1 MLTNKITGFS
11 ADLLN
16 TVRGIL
22 GEAKKCP
29 TDCEC
34 EKCEAEEMKEGSMPT
49 SDEPT
54 DANKKTADK
63 VRAMM
68 AKEKKLKE
76 DIMEMVNEA
85 ADGLSDKAKKSGISL
100 STLKKVYARGIAA
113 WNSGHRPGTT
123 PQQWAHARV
132 NSYITKGKGTY
143 HGADK
148 DLRSEG
154 TDMPFE
160 KPYKKVGE
168 RKDEY
173 GNKVKNVAKYLA
185 KKAMNKQKNEE
196 VEQVDEIS
204 SDMAYRYLKG
214 KRERDYDISADGKS
228 STTKKPQTFAKMNK
242 DAKSSMRALRT
253 IEKAKKTNEEAE
265 HNNCGTP
272 ECCGECNTP
281 GQIDE
286 LSVKKLDQYRTRA
299 RQDIIDADDNDDNR
313 MADKRAGGYLDAS
326 RKIHKKLAKEEVDQI
341 DESLSKLSNSD
352 LHHKYR
358 QAVNTLRGMTGTPP
372 EDREGSGF
380 DGAWK
385 MHSKTA
391 DTHGAEIKRRRA
403 LPVDHPNHIEDKSKF
418 FKKNVKEEVE
428 ELDEVSKATLGRYIN
443 KAKDS
448 IDTAS
453 YRQGHKEAHGSS
465 SKPLEKKLTK
475 RHKGI
480 STAVSKLT
488 KEEED
493 FVDSLNNEIFEKVDP
508 YDIAGMIK
516 KAKAKNDPNHPA
528 MKHVAAIEDIKKHGG
543 ALSVQGDHVRSLIKA
558 LGEEVYIEEG
568 EEKGGGY
575 DGMPKG
581 LQDRAPKGRARNAM
595 GRAIA
600 RKERNLT
607 RARMDRA
614 AEMKKEEVEQIDEIS
629 KGTAMK
635 ALQHVSSDP
644 DDVRGYTLQKKI
656 GKKWPE
662 MKGHAA
668 DASYTAGYGRSGR
681 NIFQDR
687 DKLAD
692 RAKTSYRMTKDGKA
706 NKQDLKARFRKE
718 EIELDEARGRP
729 RKAGAKD
736 FTIHPKTKEKLM
748 HNNPADMKRIERLQ
762 KNGVLEK
769 PKVEAGQHIMNQ
781 LQKAKTSMLGGSKI
795 NFTHGDSKE
804 VSGPHAA
811 KILTKYAGMKPNE
824 KEDFQKF
831 VGHSHENLMKHV

>member
-1 MLTNKITGFS
+1 
-11 ADLLN
+11 
-16 TVRGIL
+16 
-22 GEAKKCP
+22 
-29 TDCEC
+29 
-34 EKCEAEEMKEGSMPT
+34 
-49 SDEPT
+49 
-54 DANKKTADK
+54 
-63 VRAMM
+63 MM
-68 AKEKKLKE
+68 AKEKKPMKE
-76 DIMEMVNEA
+76 EILEMVEEA
-85 ADGLSDKAKKSGISL
+85 SSGLADKAKKSGVSL

-154 TDMPFE
+154 TDIPFE
-160 KPYKKVGE
+160 GPYRKAGEE

-173 GNKVKNVAKYLA
+173 GNKVKNVAKHLA

-196 VEQVDEIS
+196 IDPDLEAE
-204 SDMAYRYLKG
+204 LKATRVT
-214 KRERDYDISADGKS
+214 KKSIADSQKTRERASRMKEDS
-228 STTKKPQTFAKMNK
+228 
-242 DAKSSMRALRT
+242 
-253 IEKAKKTNEEAE
+253 E
-265 HNNCGTP
+265 HTNCGTP
-272 ECCGECNTP
+272 ECCGECDTVE
-281 GQIDE
+281 QIDE
-286 LSVKKLDQYRTRA
+286 ISAKTAVNAYAKRNAKAFNDGQYDDEAEKDYNKLDKQGDRIQKKFGNKIVQKA
-299 RQDIIDADDNDDNR
+299 QKA
-313 MADKRAGGYLDAS
+313 AS
-326 RKIHKKLAKEEVDQI
+326 KKIF
-341 DESLSKLSNSD
+341 
-352 LHHKYR
+352 
-358 QAVNTLRGMTGTPP
+358 G
-372 EDREGSGF
+372 
-380 DGAWK
+380 
-385 MHSKTA
+385 
-391 DTHGAEIKRRRA
+391 
-403 LPVDHPNHIEDKSKF
+403 
-418 FKKNVKEEVE
+418 EEVE
-428 ELDEVSKATLGRYIN
+428 ELDELSKGTMGRYIN

-448 IDTAS
+448 IDIVS

-465 SKPLEKKLTK
+465 VAGAEKKLTK

-488 KEEED
+488 KEEQD
-493 FVDSLNNEIFEKVDP
+493 FIDSLNNEIFEKADP

-558 LGEEVYIEEG
+558 LGEESM
-568 EEKGGGY
+568 
-575 DGMPKG
+575 DNDMPKG
-581 LQDRAPKGRARNAM
+581 LEDRSPRGRARNAM

-600 RKERNLT
+600 KKERNLA
-607 RARMDRA
+607 RARKEIASRN
-614 AEMKKEEVEQIDEIS
+614 EEVENIDEIS
-629 KGTAMK
+629 KDAALKYLSANKKDDAK
-635 ALQHVSSDP
+635 ARETGDY
-644 DDVRGYTLQKKI
+644 D
-656 GKKWPE
+656 
-662 MKGHAA
+662 
-668 DASYTAGYGRSGR
+668 
-681 NIFQDR
+681 
-687 DKLAD
+687 
-692 RAKTSYRMTKDGKA
+692 RMTKRMRGTDMA
-706 NKQDLKARFRKE
+706 VRKYTAKPGSKYVRVPATE
-718 EIELDEARGRP
+718 EVEIAEARGRP

>member
-29 TDCEC
+29 SDCEC

-49 SDEPT
+49 ADEPT

-68 AKEKKLKE
+68 AKEKKPMKE
-76 DIMEMVNEA
+76 EILEMVNEA
-85 ADGLSDKAKKSGISL
+85 SSGLADKAKKSGVSL

-173 GNKVKNVAKYLA
+173 GNKVKNVAKHLA

-196 VEQVDEIS
+196 IDPDLEAE
-204 SDMAYRYLKG
+204 LKATRVT
-214 KRERDYDISADGKS
+214 KKSIADSQKTRERASRMKED
-228 STTKKPQTFAKMNK
+228 
-242 DAKSSMRALRT
+242 L
-253 IEKAKKTNEEAE
+253 E
-265 HNNCGTP
+265 HTNCGTP
-272 ECCGECNTP
+272 ECCGECDTP
-281 GQIDE
+281 EQIDE
-286 LSVKKLDQYRTRA
+286 ISAKTAVNAYAKRNAKAFNDGQYDDEAEKDYNKLDKQGDRIQKKFGA
-299 RQDIIDADDNDDNR
+299 KIVQKAQK
-313 MADKRAGGYLDAS
+313 AAS
-326 RKIHKKLAKEEVDQI
+326 KKIF
-341 DESLSKLSNSD
+341 
-352 LHHKYR
+352 
-358 QAVNTLRGMTGTPP
+358 G
-372 EDREGSGF
+372 
-380 DGAWK
+380 
-385 MHSKTA
+385 
-391 DTHGAEIKRRRA
+391 
-403 LPVDHPNHIEDKSKF
+403 
-418 FKKNVKEEVE
+418 EEVE
-428 ELDEVSKATLGRYIN
+428 ELDELSKTTMGRYIN

-488 KEEED
+488 KEEQD
-493 FVDSLNNEIFEKVDP
+493 FVDSLNNEIFEKTDP

-528 MKHVAAIEDIKKHGG
+528 MKHVAAIEDMKKTGG

-558 LGEEVYIEEG
+558 LGEDANIG
-568 EEKGGGY
+568 
-575 DGMPKG
+575 
-581 LQDRAPKGRARNAM
+581 
-595 GRAIA
+595 
-600 RKERNLT
+600 
-607 RARMDRA
+607 
-614 AEMKKEEVEQIDEIS
+614 QIDEIS
-629 KGTAMK
+629 KGAALKYLSANKKDDTK
-635 ALQHVSSDP
+635 ARETGDY
-644 DDVRGYTLQKKI
+644 D
-656 GKKWPE
+656 
-662 MKGHAA
+662 
-668 DASYTAGYGRSGR
+668 
-681 NIFQDR
+681 
-687 DKLAD
+687 
-692 RAKTSYRMTKDGKA
+692 RMTKRMRGTDMA
-706 NKQDLKARFRKE
+706 VRKYTAKPGSKYVRVPATE
-718 EIELDEARGRP
+718 EVEIAEARGRP